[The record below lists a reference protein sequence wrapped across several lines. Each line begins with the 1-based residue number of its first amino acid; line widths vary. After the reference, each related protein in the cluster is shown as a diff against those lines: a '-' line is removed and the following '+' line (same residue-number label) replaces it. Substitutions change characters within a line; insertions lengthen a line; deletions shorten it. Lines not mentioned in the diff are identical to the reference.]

1 MCNTNVHYSF
11 VISTRNEVLSS
22 LNEEITRATDEAGK
36 LKSNY
41 DYNQRQA
48 RETESVL
55 REILESSPAIAR
67 EIAGKSM

>member
-1 MCNTNVHYSF
+1 M
-11 VISTRNEVLSS
+11 LAS

-36 LKSNY
+36 LKSSY